1 MDGYR
6 HDFDRRKGA
15 ENLLG
20 NDRSQPLDKLIAAV
34 LDDVLNPSIDDTVVD
49 GLVKGHQ
56 RLRPVTGPF
65 QGIYRYETA
74 DRALLRMPGSR
85 GAPKSE
91 VL

>member
-1 MDGYR
+1 MSSPFKDYGRIVKEAANRSLGLMDGYR

-49 GLVKGHQ
+49 GLVKVI
-56 RLRPVTGPF
+56 R
-65 QGIYRYETA
+65 
-74 DRALLRMPGSR
+74 GS
-85 GAPKSE
+85 G
-91 VL
+91 L

>member
-49 GLVKGHQ
+49 GLVKVI
-56 RLRPVTGPF
+56 R
-65 QGIYRYETA
+65 
-74 DRALLRMPGSR
+74 GS
-85 GAPKSE
+85 G
-91 VL
+91 L